1 MKRLN
6 DLDNDYITLYTR
18 KYLNCPQT
26 DILKDF
32 VSLAELGQINAI
44 IYYFQMRGRKKIRLR
59 MDKKIETSIDKKTVT
74 TYFEKYAYFNKL
86 SAEVRL
92 GKNKKILELIEN
104 YNAEVN
110 ELSEIKREL
119 ESDVQKSANGIK
131 TLERKSL
138 DKQMECDLIVSELCG
153 TEFIK
158 TVIDVCKTAEMKLT
172 SPYTNFS
179 DRLTILLQL
188 KKMYFKY
195 GSILEGKW
203 NEKLLV
209 DFGRKIKSA
218 YEKNP
223 DNIDIKFAF
232 AKYALEVNSS
242 YLNKTLANKIFEELA
257 NRSFSQKLSEHIEK
271 KMKKSKKSIRKLED
285 VTNT

>member
-1 MKRLN
+1 M
-6 DLDNDYITLYTR
+6 
-18 KYLNCPQT
+18 
-26 DILKDF
+26 
-32 VSLAELGQINAI
+32 
-44 IYYFQMRGRKKIRLR
+44 
-59 MDKKIETSIDKKTVT
+59 
-74 TYFEKYAYFNKL
+74 
-86 SAEVRL
+86 
-92 GKNKKILELIEN
+92 
-104 YNAEVN
+104 
-110 ELSEIKREL
+110 
-119 ESDVQKSANGIK
+119 
-131 TLERKSL
+131 
-138 DKQMECDLIVSELCG
+138 
-153 TEFIK
+153 
-158 TVIDVCKTAEMKLT
+158 
-172 SPYTNFS
+172 
-179 DRLTILLQL
+179 LQL